1 LIDVPAIIEV
11 GVGVLVALLVYFW
24 QRNGTG
30 SGRAFGNRIAAQI
43 GIPKGLFH
51 SLLDHGVKGSSR
63 ELLASLEKAKMGL
76 DQASVALGPS
86 LARGVG
92 AWRPALAPS
101 RWLTGPNPLWQG
113 LYQSP
118 IRSHDF
124 WQAEF
129 HGCCAVLREPPDPGL
144 RAGV

>member
-1 LIDVPAIIEV
+1 MIYVPAIV
-11 GVGVLVALLVYFW
+11 GVGVLVALLVFFW

-30 SGRAFGNRIAAQI
+30 SGRAFGNRIAAHI

-86 LARGVG
+86 LARGVERLETRFG
-92 AWRPALAPS
+92 TQETVDRAK
-101 RWLTGPNPLWQG
+101 
-113 LYQSP
+113 P
-118 IRSHDF
+118 IVARLVSESD
-124 WQAEF
+124 QKS
-129 HGCCAVLREPPDPGL
+129 
-144 RAGV
+144 